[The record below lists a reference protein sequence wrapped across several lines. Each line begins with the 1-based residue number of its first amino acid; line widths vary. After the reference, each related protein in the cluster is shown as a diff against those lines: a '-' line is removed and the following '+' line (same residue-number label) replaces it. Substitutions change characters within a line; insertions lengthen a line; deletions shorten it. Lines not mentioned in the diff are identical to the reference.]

1 MAVTRSAKLT
11 DLTVAPDSST
21 SSVVALT
28 DTPQTGS
35 LSSALRSSQFAA
47 LAADVNPAAVLMS
60 FSLNVLAVPH
70 SLAYPDR
77 PLTDAAPMF
86 SLSGRSAADVD
97 YGTVS
102 YGQFFDALWKEERRV
117 VYSFEVVYERASAV
131 FLSSEALAD
140 STVGGIT
147 PVIGPPRTPKVN
159 GANAFTSQTG
169 VGLQPT
175 ISWSAPALGT
185 ATSYVVDIVAAFPCG
200 MSGQVIGLSAVV
212 HNGTSFKVPTGILQA
227 GVPYRTTI
235 TARQAPWDTLDAG
248 PLRRGTP
255 LHTAQC
261 VTSTFV
267 P

>member
-1 MAVTRSAKLT
+1 VAVTRSAKLT
-11 DLTVAPDSST
+11 DLTLAPDSST

-102 YGQFFDALWKEERRV
+102 YGQFFDAL
-117 VYSFEVVYERASAV
+117 
-131 FLSSEALAD
+131 
-140 STVGGIT
+140 
-147 PVIGPPRTPKVN
+147 
-159 GANAFTSQTG
+159 
-169 VGLQPT
+169 
-175 ISWSAPALGT
+175 
-185 ATSYVVDIVAAFPCG
+185 
-200 MSGQVIGLSAVV
+200 
-212 HNGTSFKVPTGILQA
+212 
-227 GVPYRTTI
+227 
-235 TARQAPWDTLDAG
+235 
-248 PLRRGTP
+248 
-255 LHTAQC
+255 
-261 VTSTFV
+261 
-267 P
+267 